1 MKILITTD
9 MYSPA
14 INGVVTSV
22 LNLQRELLRE
32 GHQVMILTLS
42 GTCKTYQEDNIIY
55 IGSVKMD
62 VIYPTVRVRL
72 LFPDRWMKKLLDWKP
87 DVVHSQ
93 CEFNTFGLAKRI
105 SKKLDIPLIHT
116 YHTIYEDYTHY
127 FSPGKKLGRKV
138 ARMFTRQVCQK
149 ADHIIAPTEKT
160 AELLRQYQINTDI
173 TVVPSGLVMDKFSQS
188 RKWNSSVSQL
198 VLIYVGRLAKEKNLD
213 EIIQYLESWKGGRI
227 TFIIV
232 GDGPYCNVLK
242 EEAKLLP
249 EAVTVHFVGM
259 ASSNDVPYWY
269 ALGDLFVSASQSET
283 QGLTYIEA
291 AAAGLPLLCREDECL
306 RSVIHQGVNGWRYL
320 DKDDF
325 LSKLEIFLEADP
337 TQRSQ
342 MGISSRRIAGQF
354 DICLTVPQIV
364 AVYKTA
370 ILRRKAKAGVAW

>member
-116 YHTIYEDYTHY
+116 YH
-127 FSPGKKLGRKV
+127 
-138 ARMFTRQVCQK
+138 
-149 ADHIIAPTEKT
+149 
-160 AELLRQYQINTDI
+160 
-173 TVVPSGLVMDKFSQS
+173 
-188 RKWNSSVSQL
+188 
-198 VLIYVGRLAKEKNLD
+198 
-213 EIIQYLESWKGGRI
+213 
-227 TFIIV
+227 
-232 GDGPYCNVLK
+232 
-242 EEAKLLP
+242 
-249 EAVTVHFVGM
+249 
-259 ASSNDVPYWY
+259 
-269 ALGDLFVSASQSET
+269 
-283 QGLTYIEA
+283 
-291 AAAGLPLLCREDECL
+291 
-306 RSVIHQGVNGWRYL
+306 
-320 DKDDF
+320 
-325 LSKLEIFLEADP
+325 
-337 TQRSQ
+337 
-342 MGISSRRIAGQF
+342 
-354 DICLTVPQIV
+354 
-364 AVYKTA
+364 
-370 ILRRKAKAGVAW
+370 